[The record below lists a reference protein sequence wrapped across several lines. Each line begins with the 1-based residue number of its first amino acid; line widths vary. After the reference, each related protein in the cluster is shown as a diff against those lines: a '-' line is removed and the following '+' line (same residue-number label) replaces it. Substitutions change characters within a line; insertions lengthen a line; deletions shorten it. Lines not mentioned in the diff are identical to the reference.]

1 MRNIRAGLIAA
12 WGSWVALSAWAE
24 GGEHSERQR
33 VPVLPAYQQECAAC
47 HVAFPARGLPA
58 ASWQRLMA
66 HLPKHFGTDASL
78 DAKTTAAITQYLVAN
93 AASGRRAQ
101 DTPPDDRLTRSAWF
115 QREHDEIAA
124 DVWKRAS
131 IGKASNCAA
140 CHQGAPQGRFSEHD
154 VRIPAK

>member
-1 MRNIRAGLIAA
+1 MRNIRAGLIVAL
-12 WGSWVALSAWAE
+12 GSWVALSAWAD
-24 GGEHSERQR
+24 GGEREERQR

-58 ASWQRLMA
+58 ASWQRLMT

-78 DAKTTAAITQYLVAN
+78 DAQTTADITQYLVAN
-93 AASGRRAQ
+93 AASGRRAK
-101 DTPPDDRLTRSAWF
+101 DTPPDDRLTRTAWF

-124 DVWKRAS
+124 DVWKRAR
-131 IGKASNCAA
+131 IGQPSNCAA